1 MSSLWRRASAGG
13 PYLKEVILEN
23 FMSYEYARIPLKPG
37 LNLICGPNGAGKS
50 TVLVAIS
57 VALGQTYTER
67 SRRLADLVRWGK
79 EIARVSLVF
88 DNRSV
93 NGRRPIPL
101 GKSDTFMLSRYIRR
115 DGSYWFEA
123 DFREVGKQEVV
134 ATLQKAGLNPDNM
147 IVVMHQGMIEEFLII
162 SPQEKLRMVE
172 EAVGFAGYR
181 ESIREARIRLEQTV
195 SEEEQLTKLLQ
206 EADENLRH
214 WRNMYERWLERNR
227 LRGERALLQGELLW
241 AKVAR
246 EEERLATLRERVKA
260 RVDQLARLQDRLAQE
275 SRRLEEARSTLGSTL
290 VEERKLFATLS
301 QREKEVGRLEAQ
313 LEVALRASSMLSDG
327 GRIIEGAL
335 AGLPDETAARLR
347 LKLKAID
354 EYSARLQS
362 LGGDARGRLS
372 AAEEEVRRIQGSLA
386 EAQRRLDAA
395 IERYAGTAAQV
406 AVMEFQRGELEK
418 SISHLKMKI
427 AGREAAINGLVAQAS
442 SLTPRPDK
450 ARSLREV
457 LQDLRS
463 VEARLTAYEDVPED
477 AETLYRQYEQS
488 YSRIRE
494 RLGEVAESKRQLL
507 RELDKRKEV
516 WRSSIMK
523 LIEEVNPKFQAI
535 LSAVN
540 GTGEVQFVEGSEV
553 EDAGLELKVGFRGAE
568 PVPLNAF
575 TQSGGEKSA
584 AVVSFLLALQE
595 SIVSPFRAI
604 DEFDTHL
611 DPQNRE
617 SLFRVIYERAKRGT
631 DQWLVITPGQ
641 ILVPDQEVNII
652 LVQAVRGASAP
663 KVLA

>member
-1 MSSLWRRASAGG
+1 LSSLWRRASAGG
-13 PYLKEVILEN
+13 AYLKEVILEN

-79 EIARVSLVF
+79 EIARVSLVL

-172 EAVGFAGYR
+172 EAVGFSGYR

-477 AETLYRQYEQS
+477 AETLYRQYEQG

>member
-1 MSSLWRRASAGG
+1 
-13 PYLKEVILEN
+13 
-23 FMSYEYARIPLKPG
+23 
-37 LNLICGPNGAGKS
+37 
-50 TVLVAIS
+50 
-57 VALGQTYTER
+57 
-67 SRRLADLVRWGK
+67 
-79 EIARVSLVF
+79 
-88 DNRSV
+88 
-93 NGRRPIPL
+93 
-101 GKSDTFMLSRYIRR
+101 
-115 DGSYWFEA
+115 
-123 DFREVGKQEVV
+123 
-134 ATLQKAGLNPDNM
+134 
-147 IVVMHQGMIEEFLII
+147 
-162 SPQEKLRMVE
+162 
-172 EAVGFAGYR
+172 
-181 ESIREARIRLEQTV
+181 
-195 SEEEQLTKLLQ
+195 
-206 EADENLRH
+206 
-214 WRNMYERWLERNR
+214 
-227 LRGERALLQGELLW
+227 
-241 AKVAR
+241 
-246 EEERLATLRERVKA
+246 
-260 RVDQLARLQDRLAQE
+260 
-275 SRRLEEARSTLGSTL
+275 
-290 VEERKLFATLS
+290 
-301 QREKEVGRLEAQ
+301 
-313 LEVALRASSMLSDG
+313 
-327 GRIIEGAL
+327 
-335 AGLPDETAARLR
+335 
-347 LKLKAID
+347 
-354 EYSARLQS
+354 
-362 LGGDARGRLS
+362 
-372 AAEEEVRRIQGSLA
+372 
-386 EAQRRLDAA
+386 
-395 IERYAGTAAQV
+395 
-406 AVMEFQRGELEK
+406 
-418 SISHLKMKI
+418 
-427 AGREAAINGLVAQAS
+427 
-442 SLTPRPDK
+442 
-450 ARSLREV
+450 LREV

-652 LVQAVRGASAP
+652 LVQAVRGTSAP

>member
-275 SRRLEEARSTLGSTL
+275 SRRLEEARSTLGSNL

>member
-275 SRRLEEARSTLGSTL
+275 SRRLEEARSTLGSNL

-652 LVQAVRGASAP
+652 LVQAVRGTSAP

>member
-1 MSSLWRRASAGG
+1 LSSLWRRASAGG

-115 DGSYWFEA
+115 DGSYWYEA

-172 EAVGFAGYR
+172 EAVGFSGYR

-427 AGREAAINGLVAQAS
+427 AGREAAINGLVAS